1 MEIKIRGDRTY
12 EKITKKYSYST
23 LTEVIK
29 GVVRQRGREKEKK
42 KKEREGGATS
52 LSIGTQVP
60 GA

>member
-1 MEIKIRGDRTY
+1 MERKLRSDRTY

-29 GVVRQRGREKEKK
+29 GDVRQRGREKEK